1 METCNIFV
9 SVIDEE
15 DKVANLGRG
24 YRVVQ
29 T

>member
-1 METCNIFV
+1 MDTYNIFV

-24 YRVVQ
+24 YHVVR